1 MFSYNHVS
9 MSSVRCGGFLSPMNH
24 KGAIFY
30 PFLQILESLAPYGMT
45 TVYEPSEDQAFDQCC
60 FTD

>member
-1 MFSYNHVS
+1 MFSYNHFS
-9 MSSVRCGGFLSPMNH
+9 MSSVRCGGFLSPTNH

-45 TVYEPSEDQAFDQCC
+45 TVYEPSEDQAFD
-60 FTD
+60 